1 VPVLITAIYELG
13 VPVLITAISSGWQC
27 IARGHDETIPSVS
40 LLVGL
45 RLPAETLIIDL
56 EPRSRCRQCDARG

>member
-1 VPVLITAIYELG
+1 LKSQPLSDRRARRARAVHGDFVR
-13 VPVLITAISSGWQC
+13 WQC
-27 IARGHDETIPSVS
+27 IACGHDETIPSVS